1 LISFSVIRLGVT
13 TNFNYIGHDAVSN
26 YLAIE
31 DYIYRHPKIN
41 EVILSG
47 GDPLSLSDEKLA
59 QLINPAT
66 GEFSSSFNGSI
77 EKSSVSI

>member
-1 LISFSVIRLGVT
+1 
-13 TNFNYIGHDAVSN
+13 VSN

-59 QLINPAT
+59 PINVNNKAGCLIQTNP
-66 GEFSSSFNGSI
+66 
-77 EKSSVSI
+77 

>member
-1 LISFSVIRLGVT
+1 
-13 TNFNYIGHDAVSN
+13 VSN

-59 QLINPAT
+59 PQQANFLHPSMAQSRSPASQF
-66 GEFSSSFNGSI
+66 E
-77 EKSSVSI
+77 V

>member
-1 LISFSVIRLGVT
+1 
-13 TNFNYIGHDAVSN
+13 VSN

-59 QLINPAT
+59 QLIKGIENIPHIKNLRKSRSPASQF
-66 GEFSSSFNGSI
+66 E
-77 EKSSVSI
+77 V